1 MKLSEYLKST
11 NILTRPE
18 ELRLFDCNG
27 SRIEIKY
34 LKSFFQSEVSE
45 AKISDDKR
53 HIDVTI
59 YDELLVFGLHAIKEE
74 GEEESALRFSL
85 VDSFYRPCITRKDYG
100 DFVVAFYHKLKVD
113 GSDYSF
119 ISCDK
124 QVLELLCK
132 LK

>member
-1 MKLSEYLKST
+1 MTLSEYLKTT
-11 NILTRPE
+11 NISSRPE
-18 ELRLFDCNG
+18 EFRLFDCNG
-27 SRIEIKY
+27 FKIEMKY
-34 LKSFFQSEVSE
+34 LKYFFQSEVSE
-45 AKISDDKR
+45 AKVSDDKR

-59 YDELLVFGLHAIKEE
+59 SDEFLIFGLHAIKEE
-74 GEEESALRFSL
+74 EGESALRFFL

-100 DFVVAFYHKLKVD
+100 DFVADFYHKLNVD

-124 QVLELLCK
+124 QILELLDR

>member
-27 SRIEIKY
+27 FKIEMKY
-34 LKSFFQSEVSE
+34 LKYFFQSEVSE
-45 AKISDDKR
+45 AKVSDDKR

-59 YDELLVFGLHAIKEE
+59 CDELLIFGLHAIKENN
-74 GEEESALRFSL
+74 ALFSY
-85 VDSFYRPCITRKDYG
+85 VDSSYRPCITRKDYG
-100 DFVVAFYHKLKVD
+100 DFVTDFYHKLNVD

-124 QVLELLCK
+124 QILELLDR

>member
-1 MKLSEYLKST
+1 MTLSEYLKST
-11 NILTRPE
+11 NISSRPE
-18 ELRLFDCNG
+18 EFRLFDCNG
-27 SRIEIKY
+27 FKIEMKY
-34 LKSFFQSEVSE
+34 LKYFFQSEVSE
-45 AKISDDKR
+45 AKVSDDKR

-59 YDELLVFGLHAIKEE
+59 SDEFLIFGLHAIKENN
-74 GEEESALRFSL
+74 ALFSY

-100 DFVVAFYHKLKVD
+100 DFVADFYHKLNAD

-124 QVLELLCK
+124 QILELLDR

>member
-1 MKLSEYLKST
+1 MTLKDYLTTS
-11 NILTRPE
+11 NILSRPQE
-18 ELRLFDCNG
+18 FRLFDCNK
-27 SRIEIKY
+27 SRIDLKYIKY
-34 LKSFFQSEVSE
+34 FLHSEVLE

-59 YDELLVFGLHAIKEE
+59 CDELLIFGLHAIKENK
-74 GEEESALRFSL
+74 ALFSY
-85 VDSFYRPCITRKDYG
+85 VDSSYRPCITRKDYG
-100 DFVVAFYHKLKVD
+100 DFVVDFYHKLNAD

-124 QVLELLCK
+124 QVLELLEK

>member
-27 SRIEIKY
+27 SIIELKY
-34 LKSFFQSEVSE
+34 LKCFFQSEVSE

-59 YDELLVFGLHAIKEE
+59 CDELLIFGLHAIKENK
-74 GEEESALRFSL
+74 ALFSY
-85 VDSFYRPCITRKDYG
+85 VDSFYRPCITRKDYA
-100 DFVVAFYHKLKVD
+100 DFVVAFYHKLKAD